1 MKYAQVLLI
10 ILFATVICNAGNDM
24 LMNDNIRISPLLSSI
39 ADQSRFN
46 VSAGFFNAM
55 NRHYTYSSMNA
66 GFTKIFNENWTLS
79 YDVGYTSF
87 NMQRDFLSGGLG
99 LRYHN
104 DNFSM
109 SIYLNRSFETEP
121 LIDNNIGTIGFFNH

>member
-1 MKYAQVLLI
+1 MKYGQALLI
-10 ILFATVICNAGNDM
+10 VVFAIVICNAGNNM

-39 ADQSRFN
+39 ADQSQFN

-55 NRHYTYSSMNA
+55 NRNYTYSSMNA
-66 GFTKIFNENWTLS
+66 GFAKTFNEHWTLT
-79 YDVGYTSF
+79 YDVGYTTF
-87 NMQRDFLSGGLG
+87 NMQRDFLRGGLG

-121 LIDNNIGTIGFFNH
+121 LINNNFGNLTNF